1 MLTLCVISF
10 PRNVLSLYGEVY
22 FRAWRVASGAYLKV
36 HNLLNFVLFEMCN
49 FLQYTMIIVLGCVVS
64 Q

>member
-1 MLTLCVISF
+1 MLTLCVISS

-36 HNLLNFVLFEMCN
+36 HNLLTLFY
-49 FLQYTMIIVLGCVVS
+49 LKCVTS
-64 Q
+64 YSIQ